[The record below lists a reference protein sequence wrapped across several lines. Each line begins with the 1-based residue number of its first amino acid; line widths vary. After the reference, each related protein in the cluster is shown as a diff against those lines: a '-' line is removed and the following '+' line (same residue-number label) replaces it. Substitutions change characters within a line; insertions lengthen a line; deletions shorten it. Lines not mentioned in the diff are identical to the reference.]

1 MQIEALEPLIGE
13 WVTEVRLPPGGGDP
27 VRGRTTFE
35 WLEGGGYL
43 IQRATTDDPVFPRGV
58 MVIGPTADGERVVQH
73 YFDSR
78 GVARVY
84 EISFDD
90 GVLRLWRDGADFA
103 QRYSGRL
110 SADGTTIEGAWE
122 RSDDGT
128 TWEHDFDLTYTRVD

>member
-1 MQIEALEPLIGE
+1 MAG
-13 WVTEVRLPPGGGDP
+13 PPVAIRAV

-43 IQRATTDDPVFPRGV
+43 IQRAVMDDPVFPRGV
-58 MVIGPTADGERVVQH
+58 MVIGPDAAGERVVQH

-78 GVARVY
+78 GVARIYDV
-84 EISFDD
+84 SFAD

-110 SADGTTIEGAWE
+110 SADAMTIDGAWE
-122 RSDDGT
+122 ICEDGE
-128 TWEHDFDLTYTRVD
+128 TWRHDFVLTYSKKVA